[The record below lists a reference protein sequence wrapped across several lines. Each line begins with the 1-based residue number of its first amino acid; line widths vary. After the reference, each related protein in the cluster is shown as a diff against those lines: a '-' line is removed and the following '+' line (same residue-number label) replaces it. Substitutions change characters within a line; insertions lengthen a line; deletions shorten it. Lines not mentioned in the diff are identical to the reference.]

1 MADIITYPEDGIR
14 YDAEDAS
21 GYFATRLSGVY
32 SAEED
37 FSVTAQGGLSVQVS
51 AGQAWVRP
59 ARFKGRSIIMEQ
71 PTTVVLTEADPV
83 RSRIDRIVLRYDA
96 AARKTSLVVLDGT
109 PDSAAPAAP
118 AISRTELVYDLCLA
132 EIRRPAGSTAVTAAD
147 ITDTRADET
156 VCGVMRDGVTGIP
169 TAQLQ
174 AQVKAMLDSLQAEVD
189 SRSFY
194 TKAEADAEHA
204 KLQEQISKTGGNVGQ
219 TIPVWS
225 STITLGYYANYSYQV
240 PDNVDYVVVHSD
252 CADIGNSYVILRG
265 ATTDTFHDIKFES
278 NGNLHGYNNWNA
290 TKFYVLGYHQVA
302 TGDGSLIPQVVG
314 SKKVTT
320 TSSGSTFSV
329 DTSVDYIVA
338 TWSVTYNDDSK
349 KYTAKCRELR
359 MRGDESG
366 SDINTDSYNNG
377 YASITSSFL
386 KFSEAGKVSVP
397 NSSGNTEISLTFYHI
412 LTSEEL
418 SAQTEAL
425 AAAQAAQADADEMNV
440 DQAYRLTLLELNVS
454 DTDDT
459 ENT

>member
-1 MADIITYPEDGIR
+1 MSIITYPLNGVV
-14 YDAEDAS
+14 YSAEDV
-21 GYFATRLSGVY
+21 ATYLCTRTSGVY
-32 SAEED
+32 SKETNFAV
-37 FSVTAQGGLSVQVS
+37 STTGTRQITVAPGL
-51 AGQAWVRP
+51 AWINYDD
-59 ARFKGRSIIMEQ
+59 FKGVSVCSREENVLTV
-71 PTTVVLTEADPV
+71 PEADNTLNRVDRVVLQFDTSENITA
-83 RSRIDRIVLRYDA
+83 IKL
-96 AARKTSLVVLDGT
+96 KTGT
-109 PDSAAPAAP
+109 PAVAAQPP
-118 AISRTELVYDLCLA
+118 DILQNHNQYELGLCTISV
-132 EIRRPAGSTAVTAAD
+132 PAGSTAVTAAD

-174 AQVKAMLDSLQAEVD
+174 AQVKAMLDSLQKEVD
-189 SRSFY
+189 NRSFY

-204 KLQEQISKTGGNVGQ
+204 KLQEQISKAGGNVGQ

-240 PDNVDYVVVHSD
+240 PDNVDYVVVSSD
-252 CADIGNSYVILRG
+252 CAGIGNSYVILRG
-265 ATTDTFHDIKFES
+265 ATTDTFYGIKFES
-278 NGNLHGYNNWNA
+278 NGNLHGYNDGGT

-314 SKKVTT
+314 SKKVKTLSFNST
-320 TSSGSTFSV
+320 TFSV

-338 TWSVTYNDDSK
+338 TWPVSYDTDSK
-349 KYTAKCRELR
+349 KYDVKCRELR

-366 SDINTDSYNNG
+366 SNINVNNG
-377 YASITSSFL
+377 GSSNASITSSFL